1 MLRNQCSCYILL
13 KRRTDGEANGSRQI
27 LKIARAI
34 QYILFKKLL
43 TFSIQTEFTSDPTSI
58 RRGQFSNK
66 KSCSQRINP
75 SIMWYMLYYRIF
87 LISPP
92 PSPQTKSKNKIEQK
106 KIIFTIYHIVFIFN
120 YLWPFIKNKQNIQ

>member
-66 KSCSQRINP
+66 KKLLTANKPINNVIYAVL
-75 SIMWYMLYYRIF
+75 SNFSYIT
-87 LISPP
+87 PP
-92 PSPQTKSKNKIEQK
+92 PPPKQRAKTRSSRK
-106 KIIFTIYHIVFIFN
+106 K
-120 YLWPFIKNKQNIQ
+120 